1 MSVNY
6 GQYRLSDDVADIP
19 LDLIYYHFPDELV
32 QASGEEEG
40 QYIIDGEFTVVGDT
54 SITSGQ
60 IVRIK
65 ANSQLTV
72 KAGKTLTINANAQ
85 FIVEDGVNIVLEE
98 GAKIIVSGTWNVGEN
113 VNIQVAYGATI
124 NVAAS
129 GIWNIAAGSQVLI
142 ADDVWLHIYGQLN
155 SIGRS
160 DSFITFGSSQATLE
174 KNNWEGIKAY
184 SGSKVQMAYTQV
196 SYAASGLYVYLNNSN
211 GVVADINIRYSRFSD
226 NVNGIILNDDY
237 SGTRNTAFTPSI
249 IYSDFIDNDINL
261 NTIDSNSYRET
272 TVDARYNWWD
282 ATDFEAIAGKLV
294 YKDNSATGMQIN
306 LSPYRLS
313 NAFNDY
319 FDAFIDFEWPESTLI
334 DGKYVLDANYFVS
347 SDITIADGEV
357 VRIKSGRH
365 LRLAA
370 GTTLNIAV
378 GGQLIIE
385 DGAQLS
391 LSNDTQVKVYGE
403 WTLNAGAI
411 VLSDLNAHIHVYGR
425 LIGQGVVDNE
435 VLFGSSLSPVSDSS
449 APSLG
454 SAGDWK
460 GITAYSA
467 ATVQLRYTQIRH
479 ALYGVYAYINSSVNR
494 QVIDIQHSRFIENTN
509 GVRVYEG
516 YAIDGAESTSMVPV
530 ISYNQFIDNDIHVY
544 ATHASNHDSNTVIDA
559 RFNWW
564 NSIDIN
570 EIMAKIHDHSDSTY
584 GMYVNYGQYRGSTAI
599 DDILENAI
607 AWSWPDSLI
616 VNGETLLDGHYSIVG
631 NTEIAADQVV
641 RVTAGSHITIEA
653 GVHFTVN
660 MGGQW
665 IIEEGASVTI
675 KDNAII
681 NVYGEWAINAG
692 VNILSGIN
700 ARVNVYGRLIGNG
713 LENNTIHF
721 GALFDGAEGSSEIGR
736 WNGITA
742 YATATVQLR
751 YTQISHALYGVYAYI
766 NKSTNSQIIDIQ
778 YSRFIENTNGVRIL
792 EGYKN
797 TGLAPV
803 LQYNQFI
810 DNDLH
815 MYATHSGSHM
825 SSTVIDARFNWW
837 NTTDISEIM
846 AKIYDYQDATYGM
859 FINYGQFRGSAII
872 DDIIDNAIAWIWPD
886 DLMVGGETV
895 LDGDYHFI
903 GNTDI
908 AADQIVRIKA
918 GSHITIGAGVKL
930 TVALGG
936 KLIIE
941 DGASVT
947 IEDDGGVDVYG
958 EWHIGAGVTVSS
970 GLNVRIN
977 VYGSLIGNGLE
988 GSEIHFG
995 SSLGDADGSATAG
1008 SWYGIHAYANANIS
1022 LRYTL
1027 VSHAQYGV
1035 YVDINQSINSQVI
1048 DIQYSRFIE
1057 NHYGIWVYEGYSN
1070 TGSSLVLH
1078 YNHFISNHFHI
1089 YGSYNSN
1096 NHPEHGSS
1104 TVIDARFN
1112 WWNSIKTGEIISRI
1126 YDHNDAANGLI
1137 INYGQYLG
1145 SMDVT
1150 DIIHNAIVWVWPE
1163 SLDIEG
1169 ETVLNGDYTFIG
1181 NTHIHTD
1188 QVVRVKAGS
1197 HITIGAGVHLT
1208 VAQAGRWII
1217 EDGARVTIEDNAMI
1231 NVYGEWQIG
1240 AGVTVRSG
1248 LDVQINIYGSLIGN
1262 GTEGNEIHFGSALDG
1277 ADGSDIPNLG
1287 SWQGISVYSGATIQ
1301 LIYTHVSHATYGVY
1315 AHINSETAVNV
1326 DIRYSRFIDNINAVR
1341 VYEFIQN
1348 TSSTF
1353 VLEYNQ
1359 FINNTFNI
1367 YAYSAHLNSLLKI
1380 EANFNWWNTVVIE
1393 EIAAKIFD
1401 RSHGEYGLVVD
1412 HEHDRF
1418 GENVDEIDYIY
1429 DGRVIDIDI
1438 IVKRRI
1444 RIIGETTIG
1453 TGHNVTI
1460 GAGASL
1466 TIDAGSTLH
1475 VDGDLILEEGAE
1487 LIVDG
1492 EASIDVTGRIIVNGS
1507 SITLPTDLT
1516 MNLRAGSR
1524 FYASIDTK
1532 VNVHGHFNS
1541 YGDSDNFV
1549 YIGLRE
1555 EDRDRGLWQGITTH
1569 ADSKVIIKY
1578 THISHARVGIY
1589 AWGTSDVNITYSWLM
1604 DNIRAVHL
1612 YYNEHISVSSFVA
1625 HYNRFERNTEYN
1637 IYAEQTV
1644 AGYFNGRVSVEYN
1657 WWGSVDVSVI
1667 NQLFF
1672 GRGDDIDLGLWLDFS
1687 YIWLD
1692 YLGEN
1697 TWHNGFAGSIDVVS
1711 SYSEDISFIGYSEI
1725 NADVTMNAGARLIVD
1740 ANATLIANANVTIS
1754 ETAKVVVR
1762 DNGFFKVNDGVSFT
1776 LNPNTDLQ
1784 LGVGSTVEVIGEVIA
1799 RAAIGKSIFF
1809 RGANAQD
1816 CANDNDDDASD
1827 SALINSEEE
1836 TVTQSNI

>member
-1 MSVNY
+1 MYVNY
-6 GQYRLSDDVADIP
+6 GQYRLSNALTNITNHR
-19 LDLIYYHFPDELV
+19 LYYRFPDTLFQENLGHV
-32 QASGEEEG
+32 LE
-40 QYIIDGEFTVVGDT
+40 GEFVIEGHTQT
-54 SITSGQ
+54 ISGQ
-60 IVRIK
+60 EIRLR
-65 ANSQLTV
+65 AGSQLTI
-72 KAGKTLTINANAQ
+72 KAGKTLTIATGSSFIIEDGAKL
-85 FIVEDGVNIVLEE
+85 IVEDGAQITS
-98 GAKIIVSGTWNVGEN
+98 SGTWSVANNAELHFGASTKITLSNGTWDIAEN
-113 VNIQVAYGATI
+113 VTLDLATNANI
-124 NVAAS
+124 NVAKNATWQL
-129 GIWNIAAGSQVLI
+129 GAGSQVLAA
-142 ADDVWLHIYGQLN
+142 ADVQLDIYGTLHAEGAEDN
-155 SIGRS
+155 LVY
-160 DSFITFGSSQATLE
+160 FGSSQDAPD
-174 KNNWEGIKAY
+174 KGYWKGIKAY
-184 SGSKVQMAYTQV
+184 SNANITFKYAQV
-196 SYAASGLYVYLNNSN
+196 SHADIGLYAYLNGYSYSN
-211 GVVADINIRYSRFSD
+211 NIAFNVSYSHFNNNTTAVNLSD
-226 NVNGIILNDDY
+226 VRTKHPSYNGATFAPVIQ
-237 SGTRNTAFTPSI
+237 
-249 IYSDFIDNDINL
+249 YSDFIDNDTHLYTYDN
-261 NTIDSNSYRET
+261 NAYQNT

-282 ATDFEAIAGKLV
+282 ATDFDAITAKLV
-294 YKDNSATGMQIN
+294 YSENSATGMQVN

-334 DGKYVLDANYFVS
+334 NGEYVLDANYFVS
-347 SDITIADGEV
+347 SDITIADGQI
-357 VRIKSGRH
+357 VRVKSGRH
-365 LRLAA
+365 LRLAD
-370 GTTLNIAV
+370 GITLTIAV

-391 LSNDTQVKVYGE
+391 LSDDVQVKVYGE
-403 WTLNAGAI
+403 WTLDAGAI
-411 VLSDLNAHIHVYGR
+411 VLSDLNAHIHVYGT
-425 LIGQGVVDNE
+425 LIGNGILDNE
-435 VLFGSSLSPVSDSS
+435 ILFGSSLGD
-449 APSLG
+449 ADGSLSRAEAG
-454 SAGDWK
+454 SWK

-467 ATVQLRYTQIRH
+467 ATIQLRYTQIRH
-479 ALYGVYAYINSSVNR
+479 ALYGVYAYINSSVNS
-494 QVIDIQHSRFIENTN
+494 QVVDIQYSRFIENTN

-516 YAIDGAESTSMVPV
+516 YALNGALPV
-530 ISYNQFIDNDIHVY
+530 ISYNQFIDNEVNVY
-544 ATHASNHDSNTVIDA
+544 ATHASNHDSSTVIDA

-564 NSIDIN
+564 NSIDIG
-570 EIMAKIHDHSDSTY
+570 EIMTKIHDHSDSTY

-599 DDILENAI
+599 DDILTNAI
-607 AWSWPDSLI
+607 AWSWPGSLT
-616 VNGETLLDGHYSIVG
+616 VNGETVLDGNYSIVG

-653 GVHFTVN
+653 GVQFTVN
-660 MGGQW
+660 LGGQW
-665 IIEEGASVTI
+665 IVEEGASVTI
-675 KDNAII
+675 NDNAIV

-692 VNILSGIN
+692 VIIQSGIN

-713 LENNTIHF
+713 LENNEIHF
-721 GALFDGAEGSSEIGR
+721 DSSLAAPGINS

-742 YATATVQLR
+742 YATATVHLR

-766 NKSTNSQIIDIQ
+766 NSSTNSQVIDIQ
-778 YSRFIENTNGVRIL
+778 YSRFVENTNGVRIL
-792 EGYKN
+792 EGYEN
-797 TGLAPV
+797 TGAVPI

-815 MYATHSGSHM
+815 MYATHSGSHV
-825 SSTVIDARFNWW
+825 SSTVINARFNWW
-837 NTTDISEIM
+837 NTTDISEII

-886 DLMVGGETV
+886 DLIVDGETV
-895 LDGDYHFI
+895 LDGDYSFI

-908 AADQIVRIKA
+908 VADQIVRVKA

-930 TVALGG
+930 TIALGG

-947 IEDDGGVDVYG
+947 IDDGGGVDVYG
-958 EWHIGAGVTVSS
+958 EWEVGAGVTVTS

-995 SSLGDADGSATAG
+995 STLDSSLGNADGSATAG
-1008 SWYGIHAYANANIS
+1008 SWYGIHAHANANVS

-1035 YVDINQSINSQVI
+1035 YVDINHSINSQVI

-1057 NHYGIWVYEGYSN
+1057 NTYGIHVYEGYSN

-1078 YNHFISNHFHI
+1078 YNQFISNHFHI
-1089 YGSYNSN
+1089 HGSYSSN
-1096 NHPEHGSS
+1096 HSS
-1104 TVIDARFN
+1104 TTVIDARFN
-1112 WWNSIKTGEIISRI
+1112 WWNSIQVGEIISRI
-1126 YDHNDAANGLI
+1126 YDHTDATDGLI

-1145 SMDVT
+1145 SIDINDV
-1150 DIIHNAIVWVWPE
+1150 IHNTIVWVWPE
-1163 SLDIEG
+1163 DLTIDG
-1169 ETVLNGDYTFIG
+1169 ETVLDGDYTFIG
-1181 NTHIHTD
+1181 NTHINTD

-1208 VAQAGRWII
+1208 VSQAGRWII
-1217 EDGARVTIEDNAMI
+1217 EDGATVTIEDGAII
-1231 NVYGEWQIG
+1231 NVYGEWHIG

-1248 LDVQINIYGSLIGN
+1248 LNVQINIYGSLMGN
-1262 GTEGNEIHFGSALDG
+1262 GLEGNEIHFGSSL
-1277 ADGSDIPNLG
+1277 DIPDLG
-1287 SWQGISVYSGATIQ
+1287 RWQGITVYSGATIQ
-1301 LIYTHVSHATYGVY
+1301 LVYTHVSHAEYGVY
-1315 AHINSETAVNV
+1315 AHINSETAINV
-1326 DIRYSRFIDNINAVR
+1326 DIRYSRFIDNTNAVR

-1367 YAYSAHLNSLLKI
+1367 YAYSAYLNSLLQI

-1393 EIAAKIFD
+1393 DIAAKIFD

-1418 GENVDEIDYIY
+1418 GEDIDEIDYVYGTVI
-1429 DGRVIDIDI
+1429 IDIDI

-1453 TGHNVTI
+1453 SGHSVTI

-1492 EASIDVTGRIIVNGS
+1492 AATIDVTGRVIVNGS
-1507 SITLPTDLT
+1507 TLTLPTDLT
-1516 MNLRAGSR
+1516 VNLRAGSR
-1524 FYASIDTK
+1524 FYASIDTT
-1532 VNVHGHFNS
+1532 VHVHGHFNS
-1541 YGDSDNFV
+1541 QGSSDNFV
-1549 YIGLRE
+1549 YIGVRE
-1555 EDRDRGLWQGITTH
+1555 EDRERGFWQGLTAHI
-1569 ADSKVIIKY
+1569 DSKVVIKY
-1578 THISHARVGIY
+1578 TYISHARVGVY
-1589 AWGTSDVNITYSWLM
+1589 AWGSSDVNITYSWLM

-1612 YYNEHISVSSFVA
+1612 YFDQLISHEHNSVANFVA
-1625 HYNRFERNTEYN
+1625 HYNRFERNTKYN
-1637 IYAEQTV
+1637 IYAEQAV

-1657 WWGSVDVSVI
+1657 WWGSVDISVI

-1692 YLGEN
+1692 TLGEN
-1697 TWHNGFAGSIDVVS
+1697 TWHNGFAGSIDVIS
-1711 SYSEDISFIGYSEI
+1711 SYNEDISFIGYSEI

-1740 ANATLIANANVTIS
+1740 ASATLIANAHVIIS

-1762 DNGFFKVNDGVSFT
+1762 DNGFFKVNDGVSLT
-1776 LNPNTDLQ
+1776 LNPDTDLQ
-1784 LGVGSTVEVIGEVIA
+1784 LGIGATVEVIGEVIV
-1799 RAAIGKSIFF
+1799 RAAIGQSIFF
-1809 RGANAQD
+1809 RGAEAQD
-1816 CANDNDDDASD
+1816 PLVCPADAD
-1827 SALINSEEE
+1827 VDALI
-1836 TVTQSNI
+1836 